1 MPNRD
6 LASFDEV
13 VERHGL
19 DERRDLSVMTIPVN
33 RIIGSLNRWQDFDS
47 EFRVKNADSHH
58 QSERLD
64 RIIKLMAKGVPLP
77 PIHVYKAGQ
86 YDDVVDGNHRVAA
99 AKRTGQEFI
108 DAHVIEYLP
117 SGDDSESS
125 LWRERSRF
133 EFLTGLTDIELG
145 EIGMYPL
152 LLHYIQL
159 YKGELEKQEG
169 VKIDLRSAAA
179 RWYSSI
185 YQPVTRAI
193 AREDLLW
200 KFPDHSVGE
209 LFLYATHHKYVKSRL
224 QGEELT
230 YEEAIDNLKME
241 SGSETL
247 YSRIASIF
255 RSLFITAAC
264 TNCGKCAE
272 ACPEGLICEQGGRFR
287 IDPSCGGC
295 ERCSGVCPVPDA
307 IRRYP

>member
-1 MPNRD
+1 MWSTESQSSCCQTHWPGVHRRTRD
-6 LASFDEV
+6 RYFQVA
-13 VERHGL
+13 
-19 DERRDLSVMTIPVN
+19 TIA
-33 RIIGSLNRWQDFDS
+33 
-47 EFRVKNADSHH
+47 RVH
-58 QSERLD
+58 
-64 RIIKLMAKGVPLP
+64 
-77 PIHVYKAGQ
+77 
-86 YDDVVDGNHRVAA
+86 
-99 AKRTGQEFI
+99 
-108 DAHVIEYLP
+108 
-117 SGDDSESS
+117 SG
-125 LWRERSRF
+125 ERSRF

-145 EIGMYPL
+145 EIGMPL